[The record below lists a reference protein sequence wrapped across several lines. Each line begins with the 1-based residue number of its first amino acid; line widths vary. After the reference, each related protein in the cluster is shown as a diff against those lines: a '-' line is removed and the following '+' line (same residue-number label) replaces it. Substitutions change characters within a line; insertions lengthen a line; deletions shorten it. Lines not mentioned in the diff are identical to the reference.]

1 MMRSIFATRRFLS
14 TKVVKEAAAQSGKN
28 EPPKKLHGII
38 GRYAMAVYTS
48 ASKVKETEKVENELL
63 SIKDIIVK
71 LPNFSAFLKNPT
83 ISRGDKVNKLSA
95 LLGIFII
102 YFIDDT
108 LTSRYC

>member
-1 MMRSIFATRRFLS
+1 MRSIFATGRFLS
-14 TKVVKEAAAQSGKN
+14 TKVVKEATPAGKN

-63 SIKDIIVK
+63 SIKDIIGK
-71 LPNFSAFLKNPT
+71 QPNFSAFLKNPT

-95 LLGIFII
+95 LLGILII
-102 YFIDDT
+102 FLSMIYIES
-108 LTSRYC
+108 SRYL